1 MVGWWCERIVG
12 RVAKIDISR
21 RHESWECAKKYKYV
35 RSRSR
40 WWFQLCCIPTN
51 LEKIMFHLPDIIFFK
66 SLAAWDYLYAST
78 CCTQFGPKTLD
89 ASLVIWLF
97 NRNNSCGHLHVPYT
111 KNRRFGTNWFRF
123 FFRTAQLL
131 THQSKVM
138 KVAPSAAFLKGTV
151 GQMRS
156 EYWWLPIYMNGTQL
170 RTVRSEAAFMSGY
183 WITWLQGTVGLEIL
197 QWIDGCKS

>member
-1 MVGWWCERIVG
+1 MKVENAQRNTSMSEAEV
-12 RVAKIDISR
+12 V
-21 RHESWECAKKYKYV
+21 
-35 RSRSR
+35 
-40 WWFQLCCIPTN
+40 QLFCIPTN

-111 KNRRFGTNWFRF
+111 KNRRFGTNWFRV
-123 FFRTAQLL
+123 FFRTAQFFHTSIKGDAGRSRL
-131 THQSKVM
+131 TVGQSKNG
-138 KVAPSAAFLKGTV
+138 SLNAAFLKGTV
-151 GQMRS
+151 KRQMRS

-183 WITWLQGTVGLEIL
+183 HMTSRNCWSGNLAMNRWL
-197 QWIDGCKS
+197 